1 MFRFFVE
8 KKTPNGFE
16 LSKET
21 LKHLKVVRAEKE
33 NFICIFEKKF
43 YECSLVANEAK
54 IVKEL
59 NENHEFAKEVI
70 IAAGIIETKNWEMM
84 IQKAVE
90 LGATRIIPV
99 YSKNVSKKI
108 FDIEAKLERWNK
120 ITLGAAEQSFRNI
133 HPLVEKPMTF
143 EEVLNINI
151 KNKYIAHEKKEAL
164 VKEKFDQDVLFLVG
178 PEGGFTDEEVKSA
191 EIKGFEVISLGK
203 RILRAET
210 ASLFVLS
217 KVI

>member
-1 MFRFFVE
+1 MFRFFVD
-8 KKTPNGFE
+8 KKTTNGFE

-33 NFICIFEKKF
+33 NFICIYDKKF
-43 YECSLVANEAK
+43 YECSLAGDEAK
-54 IVKEL
+54 IISEL
-59 NENHEFAKEVI
+59 NENHEFEKEVI

-90 LGATRIIPV
+90 LGATRIIPI

-133 HPLVEKPMTF
+133 HPLVEKPLTF
-143 EEVLNINI
+143 EQVLNINI
-151 KNKYIAHEKKEAL
+151 KNKYIAHEKKTAL

-178 PEGGFTDEEVKSA
+178 PEGGFTDEEVSLA
-191 EIKGFEVISLGK
+191 ETKGFEVISLGK